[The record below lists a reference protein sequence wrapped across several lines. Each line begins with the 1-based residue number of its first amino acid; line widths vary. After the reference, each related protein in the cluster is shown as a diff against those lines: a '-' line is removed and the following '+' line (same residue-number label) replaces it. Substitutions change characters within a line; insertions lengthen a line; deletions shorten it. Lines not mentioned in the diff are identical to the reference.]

1 MIEVE
6 SAQPLRGLTS
16 DEVLD
21 RQNAGLVNDVQ
32 EGPSRTVGE
41 IIRANVVTRFNLLLG
56 GLLLI
61 VLFVLR
67 QPRDA
72 LFGFVLVINSL
83 IGIIQELRAK
93 RTLDRLELLAAP
105 EVVLVRDGRA
115 AQHPVTEI
123 VVDDLIFTALFY
135 ALGLT

>member
-6 SAQPLRGLTS
+6 PVPSPKGLTQE
-16 DEVLD
+16 EV
-21 RQNAGLVNDVQ
+21 RQRTEAGLVNDVY
-32 EGPSRTVGE
+32 EGPSRTVAE

-72 LFGFVLVINSL
+72 LFGFVLLINSA
-83 IGIIQELRAK
+83 IGVIQELRAK
-93 RTLDRLELLAAP
+93 R
-105 EVVLVRDGRA
+105 
-115 AQHPVTEI
+115 
-123 VVDDLIFTALFY
+123 
-135 ALGLT
+135 